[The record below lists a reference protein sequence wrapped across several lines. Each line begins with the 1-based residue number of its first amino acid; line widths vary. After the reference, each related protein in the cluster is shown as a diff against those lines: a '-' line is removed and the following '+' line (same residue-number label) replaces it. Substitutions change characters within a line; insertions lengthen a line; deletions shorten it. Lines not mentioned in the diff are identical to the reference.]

1 MALDDSPKKRQ
12 EDSLFL
18 VGSTNYEYVTSLESF
33 IQNRGF
39 VWSAWS
45 FRIRDE
51 WRNTILNRIKTYGKF
66 SIGFYLGKGRGG
78 SGTVENVAFVSE
90 ILISDIPV
98 KTPDPDN
105 TNIGEE
111 EYPEDGFKSYTWFK
125 FSEIKPLNLLNLS
138 IFRDIDTE
146 NPMVPSQLRSSFG
159 YAYLPDNYE
168 ELISDEKPVT
178 VTSISVEKDLRKYLV
193 ANLNSLEEGLTLYEG
208 KGKSG
213 EEYAI
218 DTGKMRIDILA
229 TDQEKNLIVIELKAG
244 TANIDTFGQISAYMG
259 WINQNFDNKEQ
270 VRGIIVANNFDEK
283 IKYAVSLI
291 PDIALKQYELNFN
304 FRDI

>member
-1 MALDDSPKKRQ
+1 M
-12 EDSLFL
+12 
-18 VGSTNYEYVTSLESF
+18 
-33 IQNRGF
+33 
-39 VWSAWS
+39 
-45 FRIRDE
+45 
-51 WRNTILNRIKTYGKF
+51 
-66 SIGFYLGKGRGG
+66 
-78 SGTVENVAFVSE
+78 
-90 ILISDIPV
+90 
-98 KTPDPDN
+98 
-105 TNIGEE
+105 
-111 EYPEDGFKSYTWFK
+111 
-125 FSEIKPLNLLNLS
+125 
-138 IFRDIDTE
+138 
-146 NPMVPSQLRSSFG
+146 
-159 YAYLPDNYE
+159 
-168 ELISDEKPVT
+168 
-178 VTSISVEKDLRKYLV
+178 
-193 ANLNSLEEGLTLYEG
+193 TLYEG